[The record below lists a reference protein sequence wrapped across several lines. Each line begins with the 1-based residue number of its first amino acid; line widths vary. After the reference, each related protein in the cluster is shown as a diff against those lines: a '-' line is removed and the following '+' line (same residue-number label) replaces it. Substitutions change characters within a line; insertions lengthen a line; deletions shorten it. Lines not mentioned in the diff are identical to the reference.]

1 MDQIIVEANGLR
13 FACLAAGD
21 PEHPLLLLLHGFPDN
36 AWTWEH
42 QFAPL
47 AAAGYRVVAPHL
59 RGYPPTEI
67 PATAFYDGAT
77 LAEDVRGLIAALSP
91 DKPAFL
97 VGQDWGAA
105 LSYGLLALYPELVA
119 RAVVMA
125 IPHPAAMAASLAD
138 PAQLKRAF
146 HWWYFQLPG
155 MAESQVPDADFAL
168 IDYRWA
174 DWSPGHDHS
183 AHVARIKQMLRQPGA
198 FTAAIS
204 YYRAAFNPAHRDPA
218 LEHLRARLGGP
229 ISVPTLALC
238 GADDI
243 RRDPMSRQAEHFTRD
258 YAYREIANAGHFL
271 HRDQPGEVN
280 ALIIDWLGRDA
291 A

>member
-13 FACLAAGD
+13 FACLAAG
-21 PEHPLLLLLHGFPDN
+21 ERKHPLLLLLHGFPDN

-47 AAAGYRVVAPHL
+47 AAAGYRVVAPFL
-59 RGYPPTEI
+59 RGYPPTDI

-168 IDYRWA
+168 IDYLWA

-183 AHVARIKQMLRQPGA
+183 AHVARIKHMLRQPGA

-204 YYRAAFNPAHRDPA
+204 YYRAAFNPAYRDPA

-229 ISVPTLALC
+229 IGVPALALC

-243 RRDPMSRQAEHFTRD
+243 RRGPMSRQAEHFTAD

-271 HRDQPGEVN
+271 HRDQPDEVN
-280 ALIIDWLGRDA
+280 ALIIDWLGRG
-291 A
+291 

>member
-1 MDQIIVEANGLR
+1 MDRIDVEANGLR

-21 PEHPLLLLLHGFPDN
+21 PAHPLLLLLHGFPDN

-47 AAAGYRVVAPHL
+47 AAAGYRVVAPFL
-59 RGYPPTEI
+59 RGYPPTEV
-67 PATAFYDGAT
+67 PASGYYDGAT
-77 LAEDVRGLIAALSP
+77 LAEDVRGLIDALSP
-91 DKPAFL
+91 DAPAYL

-105 LSYGLLALYPELVA
+105 LGYGLLALHPDRVA
-119 RAVVMA
+119 RAVLMA

-138 PAQLKRAF
+138 PEQLKRAF

-155 MAESQVPDADFAL
+155 LADAQVPAADYAL
-168 IDYRWA
+168 IDYLWT

-183 AHVARIKQMLRQPGA
+183 AHVARIKQMMRQPGA

-204 YYRAAFNPAHRDPA
+204 YYRAAFDPTLHDPA

-229 ISVPTLALC
+229 IAVPTLALC
-238 GADDI
+238 GTNDI
-243 RRDPMSRQAEHFTRD
+243 RRGPMARQAGHFTAAYD
-258 YAYREIANAGHFL
+258 YREVADAGHFL
-271 HRDQPGEVN
+271 HRERSDEVN
-280 ALIIDWLGRDA
+280 ALIIDWLARG
-291 A
+291 